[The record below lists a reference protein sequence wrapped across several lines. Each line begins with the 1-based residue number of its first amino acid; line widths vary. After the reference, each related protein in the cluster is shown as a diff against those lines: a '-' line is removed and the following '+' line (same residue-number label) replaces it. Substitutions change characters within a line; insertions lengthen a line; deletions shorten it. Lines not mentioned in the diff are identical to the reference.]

1 MKPER
6 KRKKQEW
13 ARQTI
18 VKAARELAAQ
28 GGAQALTVRQVAERA
43 GIAPSVFYYYF
54 ENSGQLTDAVCRQ
67 AGEEAAAVAKDA
79 IKPERSFV
87 ENFLEVWRTLLRLA
101 WERPGEYR
109 MLSSLT
115 REGAAGPGLELLTRQ
130 IELEI
135 AAGTIQSREAQPLA
149 EDIWTA
155 AQALICR
162 LTLRE
167 KSLEVAEKRL
177 NEFLS
182 LLLRGM
188 RAEGRRYENIGD

>member
-1 MKPER
+1 
-6 KRKKQEW
+6 
-13 ARQTI
+13 
-18 VKAARELAAQ
+18 
-28 GGAQALTVRQVAERA
+28 
-43 GIAPSVFYYYF
+43 
-54 ENSGQLTDAVCRQ
+54 
-67 AGEEAAAVAKDA
+67 
-79 IKPERSFV
+79 
-87 ENFLEVWRTLLRLA
+87 
-101 WERPGEYR
+101 

-135 AAGTIQSREAQPLA
+135 AAGTIQSREVQPLA